1 MENKLNNKII
11 IEVKN
16 LTKSFNETMVLNDIN
31 FKLFEGESLAVI
43 GASGSGK
50 SVLLKNIIGLLSP
63 DKGSIKINN
72 VEMVGLK
79 RSVKEKILLDLGIT
93 FQHGALFDSLQN
105 WENIVFKVKNKEKLT
120 DKDAKELALSIIK
133 RLGLNSEILD
143 LYPSEISGGMQK
155 RVAIARAICGNP
167 KVLLFDEPT
176 SGLDPVTG
184 SLINKLIKSAVKT
197 VGGSAITITHDMASV
212 CKVADKVI
220 LIDKQTISWSGT
232 PKEMLKS
239 DNAQIKDFIRSNSNF
254 TGFDFEGSNF
264 SVIIDT
270 LAYNTYI
277 NAFNANL
284 IANESFLDSATIREN
299 VVSLARN
306 IGMCPVQKLLQSL
319 QLKLEI

>member
-1 MENKLNNKII
+1 MENKSNNKII

-31 FKLFEGESLAVI
+31 FKLFEGESLAII

-184 SLINKLIKSAVKT
+184 SLIDKLIKSAVKT

-239 DNAQIKDFIRSNSNF
+239 DNVQIKDFIKSTN
-254 TGFDFEGSNF
+254 
-264 SVIIDT
+264 
-270 LAYNTYI
+270 
-277 NAFNANL
+277 
-284 IANESFLDSATIREN
+284 
-299 VVSLARN
+299 
-306 IGMCPVQKLLQSL
+306 PKLF
-319 QLKLEI
+319 I

>member
-1 MENKLNNKII
+1 MKNKFNNKVI

-16 LTKSFNETMVLNDIN
+16 LTKGFNDTMVLNNIN
-31 FKLFEGESLAVI
+31 FKLLEGESLAII

-50 SVLLKNIIGLLSP
+50 SVLLKNIIGLLTP
-63 DKGSIKINN
+63 DKGSIKINGL
-72 VEMVGLK
+72 EMVNLK
-79 RSVKEKILLDLGIT
+79 RSAKEKVLLDLGIT

-105 WENIVFKVKNKEKLT
+105 WENIVFKIRNKEKLS
-120 DKDAKELALSIIK
+120 DKDGKKLALSIIE
-133 RLGLNSEILD
+133 RLGLNSEILT

-184 SLINKLIKSAVKT
+184 SLIDKLIKSAVKT

-239 DNAQIKDFIRSNSNF
+239 DNAQIKDFIKSTN
-254 TGFDFEGSNF
+254 
-264 SVIIDT
+264 
-270 LAYNTYI
+270 
-277 NAFNANL
+277 
-284 IANESFLDSATIREN
+284 
-299 VVSLARN
+299 
-306 IGMCPVQKLLQSL
+306 PKLF
-319 QLKLEI
+319 I

>member
-1 MENKLNNKII
+1 MENKSNNKII

-31 FKLFEGESLAVI
+31 FKLFEGESLAII

-72 VEMVGLK
+72 LEMVGLK

-184 SLINKLIKSAVKT
+184 SLIDKLIKSAVKT

-232 PKEMLKS
+232 PKEMLET
-239 DNAQIKDFIRSNSNF
+239 DNAQIKDFIKSTN
-254 TGFDFEGSNF
+254 
-264 SVIIDT
+264 
-270 LAYNTYI
+270 
-277 NAFNANL
+277 
-284 IANESFLDSATIREN
+284 
-299 VVSLARN
+299 
-306 IGMCPVQKLLQSL
+306 PKLF
-319 QLKLEI
+319 I

>member
-1 MENKLNNKII
+1 MENKSNNKII

-79 RSVKEKILLDLGIT
+79 RSIKEKILLDLGIT

-105 WENIVFKVKNKEKLT
+105 WENIVFKVRNKEKLSN
-120 DKDAKELALSIIK
+120 KDARELALSIIK

-184 SLINKLIKSAVKT
+184 SLIDKLIKSAVKT

-239 DNAQIKDFIRSNSNF
+239 DNAQIKDFIKSTN
-254 TGFDFEGSNF
+254 
-264 SVIIDT
+264 
-270 LAYNTYI
+270 
-277 NAFNANL
+277 
-284 IANESFLDSATIREN
+284 
-299 VVSLARN
+299 
-306 IGMCPVQKLLQSL
+306 PKLF
-319 QLKLEI
+319 I

>member
-1 MENKLNNKII
+1 MENKSNNKII

-31 FKLFEGESLAVI
+31 FKLFEGESLAII

-72 VEMVGLK
+72 VEMVSLK

-184 SLINKLIKSAVKT
+184 SLIDKLIKSAVKT

-232 PKEMLKS
+232 PKEMLKT
-239 DNAQIKDFIRSNSNF
+239 DNAQIKDFIKSTN
-254 TGFDFEGSNF
+254 
-264 SVIIDT
+264 
-270 LAYNTYI
+270 
-277 NAFNANL
+277 
-284 IANESFLDSATIREN
+284 
-299 VVSLARN
+299 
-306 IGMCPVQKLLQSL
+306 PKLF
-319 QLKLEI
+319 I